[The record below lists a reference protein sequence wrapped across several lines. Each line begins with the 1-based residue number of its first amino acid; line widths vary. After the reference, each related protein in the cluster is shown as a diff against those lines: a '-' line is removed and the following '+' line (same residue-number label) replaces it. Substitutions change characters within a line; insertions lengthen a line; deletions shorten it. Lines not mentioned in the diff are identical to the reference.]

1 MYENAQTR
9 EQRTGT
15 DRSWAGDGELGFTVA
30 EIGFGGK
37 LKFAGTGEQSRVGA
51 GAMASG

>member
-30 EIGFGGK
+30 EIGFGGNSE
-37 LKFAGTGEQSRVGA
+37 FEHT
-51 GAMASG
+51 SG

>member
-1 MYENAQTR
+1 MYKNAQTR

-30 EIGFGGK
+30 EIGFGGNSE
-37 LKFAGTGEQSRVGA
+37 FEHT
-51 GAMASG
+51 SG